1 MVNLLTLQYQHI
13 KESRAVV
20 FRYLRDEVKQ
30 DILKNVEA
38 FNHKNIV
45 YMLVHVANTY
55 IAWAGNFALSIQK
68 PYYEENDFGTLEQ
81 LQAMFE
87 EVNQVM
93 EQFISRFAEDP
104 TSAVKGYKWADKY
117 IETDGYGIFTHVITH
132 EFHHKGQMMT
142 MSRLLGHVPPDTD
155 VMRF

>member
-1 MVNLLTLQYQHI
+1 
-13 KESRAVV
+13 
-20 FRYLRDEVKQ
+20 
-30 DILKNVEA
+30 
-38 FNHKNIV
+38 
-45 YMLVHVANTY
+45 MLVHVANTY